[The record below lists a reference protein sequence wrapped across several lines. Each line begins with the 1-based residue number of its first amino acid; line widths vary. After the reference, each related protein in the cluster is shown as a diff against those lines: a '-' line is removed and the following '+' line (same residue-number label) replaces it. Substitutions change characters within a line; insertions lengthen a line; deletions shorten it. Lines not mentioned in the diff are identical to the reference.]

1 MASIQCVVNKI
12 VGYPCQ
18 LGGLSPARCV
28 ARCVCVV
35 TFCVILAVD
44 PSLVLVCMHLF
55 TTWLA
60 TVPGILV

>member
-12 VGYPCQ
+12 VGSPCQ
-18 LGGLSPARCV
+18 LGGLSTGRCV
-28 ARCVCVV
+28 TWCVCVV
-35 TFCVILAVD
+35 TFCVIPAVD

-55 TTWLA
+55 TVWLA